1 MQDQGKR
8 LLLAVGLA
16 FLVMLAW
23 SKFFQKDPPPP
34 PAQGSGSAVAT
45 GSATGTSTSN
55 TGAAATPSNAPL
67 VTAPA
72 DVKLGEEKLI
82 TLKYPNVVAT
92 FSSYGGVLTKWHL
105 TDERY
110 QADASLP
117 GKGELLPTQPGT
129 GAFAVN
135 FDRTYTPSTYVL
147 PARTEWVGP
156 DPAKL
161 APDARELTYTYKDD
175 HLEIEK
181 TFKIDPEA
189 FIVKMT
195 LKVKVKVDGDKEAHE
210 TLQVTSFGFQDPK
223 TIESGSGRVAA
234 RVWESS
240 TYRDGSEVTTGY
252 KDLREGA
259 RYERNIRW
267 TGFEHPFLLVAFA
280 PKPDPGDPVDKHT
293 RADPTGLMQTDLLYP
308 QKNFDK
314 GSPSITHEVV
324 GYLGPK
330 NIDQLA
336 HVDEVAGFETG
347 FNTTIDLGWFGFIG
361 KPLLWLLQ
369 QFFSV
374 VGNWGIAI
382 IMLTITVKAATL
394 YWTTKSMRS
403 MKAMAALGPQMKAL
417 NEKYKGD
424 KQRLQVETMALYKQ
438 HEVNPVLGCLPM
450 FAQMPIWIALYRT
463 LQAAGELYR
472 QPFITGWIDD
482 LTARDPYYVLPVA
495 LVVTMF
501 IQARLQPTNDDPSQ
515 KMQQNIMKYGMPI
528 MFGTM
533 SFMFPAGLSLY
544 WMTNTLLTAV
554 HSVYMNKFD
563 KKSLAIAAMI
573 KKNKAAAAAK
583 PVIDVEV
590 KETAK
595 AGKKSASNGNGK
607 KSGSNGKPKLVLD
620 VPSEPTEAEAGDDA
634 GDGDDSEE
642 AAAPGEAGTTSE
654 QPRARRRKKR
664 RR

>member
-1 MQDQGKR
+1 M
-8 LLLAVGLA
+8 
-16 FLVMLAW
+16 
-23 SKFFQKDPPPP
+23 
-34 PAQGSGSAVAT
+34 
-45 GSATGTSTSN
+45 
-55 TGAAATPSNAPL
+55 
-67 VTAPA
+67 
-72 DVKLGEEKLI
+72 
-82 TLKYPNVVAT
+82 
-92 FSSYGGVLTKWHL
+92 
-105 TDERY
+105 
-110 QADASLP
+110 
-117 GKGELLPTQPGT
+117 
-129 GAFAVN
+129 
-135 FDRTYTPSTYVL
+135 
-147 PARTEWVGP
+147 
-156 DPAKL
+156 
-161 APDARELTYTYKDD
+161 
-175 HLEIEK
+175 
-181 TFKIDPEA
+181 
-189 FIVKMT
+189 
-195 LKVKVKVDGDKEAHE
+195 
-210 TLQVTSFGFQDPK
+210 
-223 TIESGSGRVAA
+223 
-234 RVWESS
+234 WESS

-259 RYERNIRW
+259 RYEHDIRW

-280 PKPDPGDPVDKHT
+280 PKPVQGDPVDKHT
-293 RADPTGLMQTDLLYP
+293 RADPTGLIETDLLYQ
-308 QKNFDK
+308 QKNFQKD
-314 GSPSITHEVV
+314 SPSISHEIV

-336 HVDEVAGFETG
+336 HVDEVAGFDTG
-347 FNTTIDLGWFGFIG
+347 FNTTIDLGWFSFIG

-495 LVVTMF
+495 LVITMF

-544 WMTNTLLTAV
+544 WMTNTLLTAL

-573 KKNKAAAAAK
+573 KKNKATAAAK

-595 AGKKSASNGNGK
+595 AGKKAASNGSGKSTNGK
-607 KSGSNGKPKLVLD
+607 NGKPKLVLD

-634 GDGDDSEE
+634 GDGDDSED

>member
-23 SKFFQKDPPPP
+23 SKFFQKAPPPA
-34 PAQGSGSAVAT
+34 PAQGSGSAAVAN
-45 GSATGTSTSN
+45 GSGAGTTTN
-55 TGAAATPSNAPL
+55 PGTNAAPTPSNAPL
-67 VTAPA
+67 VPTAPS
-72 DVKLGEEKLI
+72 DVKLGEEQLI

-92 FSSYGGVLTKWHL
+92 FSSYGGVLAKWHL

-110 QADASLP
+110 QSDASLP

-147 PARTEWVGP
+147 PARSEWSGTKV
-156 DPAKL
+156 
-161 APDARELTYTYKDD
+161 DD
-175 HLEIEK
+175 HTVIYKISTPELDVEK
-181 TFKIDPEA
+181 TFTLDPEA
-189 FIVKMT
+189 YLVKMT
-195 LKVKVKVDGDKEAHE
+195 VKVKVKVDGDKEAHE
-210 TLQVTSFGFQDPK
+210 TLQITSFGFQDPK
-223 TIESGSGRVAA
+223 TIDSGSGRVAA

-240 TYRDGSEVTTGY
+240 TYRDGSEVSTGY

-280 PKPDPGDPVDKHT
+280 PKPDPGEPVDKHT

-314 GSPSITHEVV
+314 GSPSISHEVV

-330 NIDQLA
+330 NVDLLA
-336 HVDEVAGFETG
+336 HVDQVAGFETD

-374 VGNWGIAI
+374 VGNWGVAI

-472 QPFITGWIDD
+472 RPFISGWIDD

-501 IQARLQPTNDDPSQ
+501 VQARLQPMNDDPSQ

-590 KETAK
+590 KEIAK

-607 KSGSNGKPKLVLD
+607 STTGKNAKPKLVLD

-634 GDGDDSEE
+634 GDGDDSETL
-642 AAAPGEAGTTSE
+642 AAPAEAGTTSE
-654 QPRARRRKKR
+654 QPRSRRRKKR